1 MTYWF
6 QNNGN
11 RVAGERASGFGTPA
25 RVRVLDLS
33 NKDKRKLQPGHAWLR
48 LFYDKLEV
56 KALYDAAWG
65 VAHGAGWSKK
75 KEVSFRNMY
84 LDNLPHTLKRV
95 AESLHKQTGWN
106 FSITCGGPLPRAP
119 NGAVNTLH
127 LSVGK
132 CKQGMEWSDWNSEY
146 KEDIQRFRQF
156 CDATFSPAECLA
168 LSLNRTPTSTS
179 IASNTTASA
188 TAETPTSTSTTT
200 ASTTEIAGF
209 DNSMLD
215 PTLLDMK
222 LVSDVSLAFV
232 TDTATSMV
240 DYSTTYPLG
249 TAAPTKKRRRA
260 QKVSANHKK
269 AKSLRNAAI
278 LAQAEVHSFESG
290 SDTFLVSS
298 DSASSSIAPAVAQQM
313 PSTAVPP
320 VSPVVAPQ
328 VPPVAA
334 PQVPPIAAPQV
345 PSSVAPQI
353 SPSIAPVVQ
362 PSVLPAA
369 VSQVP
374 PAATHQALPPATH
387 QAPPVVAP
395 PVPLSISPQVP
406 PGVAPEV
413 PTGVAPEV
421 APGVVPQ
428 APSDVIPKDQPVVQ
442 PSVPPAA
449 APQVPPASTHQVLP
463 ATTHQVPPVT
473 APQVPLS
480 TLPQVPSGVAPK
492 VPPGVA
498 PQVLPDVAPK
508 VQPVVQPSV
517 PPPVAPQIPPAT
529 THQALPAATH
539 QDPPVA
545 APQVPLSTSPQV
557 LPGVQ
562 PVVSPSVLPT
572 VVSPVPPA
580 ATLPP
585 ATHQVLPVAAPQ
597 VPLAAVP
604 GAPLPRKRLNSSPA
618 PSSGFVDLDDD
629 DDDANAPPLGVTN
642 GDLEEEE
649 RQEQQGLK
657 RHQQALAIPSRKS
670 GRVRKASQKVAGTE
684 SISLDASLPTTEL
697 VNNVLLDDSLPS
709 YFTSAVQFMGS
720 QVYGPHGDFL
730 EMIKAFILFEAKSQF
745 LAQNSRTKAVNR
757 PKIIQK
763 WMTGARRDFASMKS
777 DDPARDVSGWFL
789 WWATLQPA
797 WRGAL
802 MPHSCEPPPG
812 ARYPDLKN
820 GHMGVV
826 TVVSSLV
833 CLYWSTED
841 QELRQKLTLGARDV
855 CWALTAAAQG
865 MTTKNDEA
873 NDNQPPRNT
882 RFYPVPSTF
891 IRVLRSP

>member
-1 MTYWF
+1 MTS
-6 QNNGN
+6 
-11 RVAGERASGFGTPA
+11 AS
-25 RVRVLDLS
+25 
-33 NKDKRKLQPGHAWLR
+33 
-48 LFYDKLEV
+48 
-56 KALYDAAWG
+56 
-65 VAHGAGWSKK
+65 
-75 KEVSFRNMY
+75 
-84 LDNLPHTLKRV
+84 
-95 AESLHKQTGWN
+95 
-106 FSITCGGPLPRAP
+106 
-119 NGAVNTLH
+119 
-127 LSVGK
+127 
-132 CKQGMEWSDWNSEY
+132 
-146 KEDIQRFRQF
+146 
-156 CDATFSPAECLA
+156 
-168 LSLNRTPTSTS
+168 TSTLAS
-179 IASNTTASA
+179 TSLPASNTASS
-188 TAETPTSTSTTT
+188 TAETPMSTSTTT

-215 PTLLDMK
+215 PMLLDMK

-269 AKSLRNAAI
+269 AKSLCNAAI

-290 SDTFLVSS
+290 SDPFLVPS
-298 DSASSSIAPAVAQQM
+298 DSASSSISPTVAQQM

-320 VSPVVAPQ
+320 VSPVVPQ

-334 PQVPPIAAPQV
+334 PQVPPVAASQVPPIAAPQV
-345 PSSVAPQI
+345 PPSVAPQI
-353 SPSIAPVVQ
+353 SPSVAPVVQ
-362 PSVLPAA
+362 PSVSPAVA
-369 VSQVP
+369 PQIP
-374 PAATHQALPPATH
+374 PAATHQALPSATH
-387 QAPPVVAP
+387 QAPPVAAP
-395 PVPLSISPQVP
+395 QVPLSTSPQVP
-406 PGVAPEV
+406 LGVAPEV
-413 PTGVAPEV
+413 HPGVAPKV
-421 APGVVPQ
+421 APGVAPQ

-449 APQVPPASTHQVLP
+449 APQVPPAATHQVLP
-463 ATTHQVPPVT
+463 AATPSHQVPPVA

-480 TLPQVPSGVAPK
+480 TLPQVPSGVAPR
-492 VPPGVA
+492 VPPSVA

-517 PPPVAPQIPPAT
+517 PPPVAPQIPPAA
-529 THQALPAATH
+529 THQALPAATY
-539 QDPPVA
+539 QDPPIA

-562 PVVSPSVLPT
+562 PVVLPSVSPT
-572 VVSPVPPA
+572 AVSPVPPA

-585 ATHQVLPVAAPQ
+585 VTHQVPPVAAPQ

-649 RQEQQGLK
+649 CQEQQGLK

-670 GRVRKASQKVAGTE
+670 ERVRKASQKVAGTE

-720 QVYGPHGDFL
+720 QVYGPHVDFL

-797 WRGAL
+797 WRGAI

-841 QELRQKLTLGARDV
+841 QELRQKLTSGACDV

-873 NDNQPPRNT
+873 NENQPPRK
-882 RFYPVPSTF
+882 
-891 IRVLRSP
+891 